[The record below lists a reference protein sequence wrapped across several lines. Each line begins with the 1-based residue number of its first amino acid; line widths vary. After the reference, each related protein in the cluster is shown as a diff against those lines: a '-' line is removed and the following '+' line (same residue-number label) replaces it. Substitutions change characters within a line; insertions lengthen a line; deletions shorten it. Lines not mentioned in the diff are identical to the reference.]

1 MRAGRRIS
9 RRIHLEGIRQRESS
23 RTSKT
28 ILVAPRTCAV
38 TTREVLLYKSRTW
51 YIYALPFAHASR
63 VCIYRSPY
71 LRWCVCVGCWLWFGV
86 GVFLCVSSCIVPGSQ
101 RFNGS
106 IRPNEQGIVLNSIRV
121 PDSIEFGVACAHG
134 ILLPLIKHIEV
145 NLGCIKVHESS
156 AWSCLLRTRLEGLRE
171 LGSAFTV

>member
-1 MRAGRRIS
+1 M
-9 RRIHLEGIRQRESS
+9 EGIRQRESS

-71 LRWCVCVGCWLWFGV
+71 LRWCVLVGCWLWFGV
-86 GVFLCVSSCIVPGSQ
+86 GVFCVCLRPSSQGRSASSGAHREGDCSRYHCLKLLASPREQLEFKPRSQ
-101 RFNGS
+101 KFRQ
-106 IRPNEQGIVLNSIRV
+106 REQVRS
-121 PDSIEFGVACAHG
+121 
-134 ILLPLIKHIEV
+134 PLRKPAKRLRQSRATPPV
-145 NLGCIKVHESS
+145 S
-156 AWSCLLRTRLEGLRE
+156 LLRNRRKQI
-171 LGSAFTV
+171 SR